1 MSLINEWQI
10 RLKALRESPFP
21 EYEEPPVQNT
31 IGGMN
36 QPTKDDTQ
44 APIPVIDV
52 NDEQNH
58 CNIDFDALSEILTWA
73 GADQTEVSKVID
85 KLKVV
90 SKQVGV
96 VKLDNLD
103 GVLVQDNRDDSTA
116 LAQVIPVNPTG
127 LANGRQVVYNEN
139 LEKVM
144 NNEEV
149 QIIKSKKEE

>member
-1 MSLINEWQI
+1 MSLLREWQI
-10 RLKALRESPFP
+10 KLKALRESPFP

-44 APIPVIDV
+44 PIPEIDV

-58 CNIDFDALSEILTWA
+58 CNIDFEALTEILTWA
-73 GADQTEVSKVID
+73 GADQAETSKIID

-90 SKQVGV
+90 SKQVGI
-96 VKLDNLD
+96 VKLEDLD
-103 GVLVQDNRDDSTA
+103 DILVHNNREDSPA

-144 NNEEV
+144 NNEDVE
-149 QIIKSKKEE
+149 IIKSKKET